1 MLQPNCTCL
10 ENHND
15 LMLLPDFSIEEP
27 AGKSVL
33 LPRRHIEGCS
43 FWKKTVLVKS
53 DEKKHVERWATLFCL
68 SPAVHG
74 KVVCGDH
81 EGVGWLSLLST
92 YSCTLKWLAKEFPF
106 LSACAVALI
115 ATASPKESTTNKQK
129 TSKKPQQIIQLEFF
143 HWYESFPV
151 IKLQSKCCS
160 LALTN
165 DCFMTVL

>member
-1 MLQPNCTCL
+1 MLQPNCICL

-15 LMLLPDFSIEEP
+15 LMLLPNFSIKEP

-33 LPRRHIEGCS
+33 LPSRHIEGCS

-53 DEKKHVERWATLFCL
+53 DQKKTCRE
-68 SPAVHG
+68 
-74 KVVCGDH
+74 
-81 EGVGWLSLLST
+81 VGHT
-92 YSCTLKWLAKEFPF
+92 F
-106 LSACAVALI
+106 LSISC
-115 ATASPKESTTNKQK
+115 STWQSSVWWSWRWCLAFLAFYLLLYLEVTGQRVSLSQCMCCCSCCHCITKRNHNKQK

-160 LALTN
+160 QALTN